1 MQTDYDKPRWF
12 KVLGSGG
19 DSIRMSNW
27 LQLRTLNCP
36 MFVPWQ
42 IMLDHE
48 AQALKNHYQN
58 IEKLDSRGGL
68 APDEMVAVLEDR
80 PWHPMELK
88 AAIERLHELLRADI
102 AAREAADEA
111 KRLAFAENVSYE

>member
-1 MQTDYDKPRWF
+1 MQTNYDKPRWF
-12 KVLGSGG
+12 KVLGGGG
-19 DSIRMSNW
+19 DHIVTANSR
-27 LQLRTLNCP
+27 QLRTLNCP

-48 AQALKNHYQN
+48 AQALRNHSQN

-68 APDEMVAVLEDR
+68 SPDEMVAVLEDR
-80 PWHPMELK
+80 PWRHMEL
-88 AAIERLHELLRADI
+88 ADAIERLHELLRADI

-111 KRLAFAENVSYE
+111 ARLAFAENVSYE